1 MTAFAEG
8 SAGLALVMSV
18 ALLCTWR
25 IGATSLLLAVQS
37 AAVALAAVLLQQPP
51 MALPPLLAAVGL
63 LVGNVWGASVWGAS
77 VWGGSVWGGHT
88 PAGNAAPG
96 ILGGVALAIL
106 ALSYEVL
113 GLPLAIVLLAI
124 VLVATRQYPLL
135 QVMGLIALQNGLV
148 LAGCLVVDPALPSPL
163 LLPVVCLVL
172 PLPIAAHLLIPP
184 KPQRAASGGSRDG
197 WIDLGLSIAMFA
209 ATLIVPLD
217 GFASVFAPLL
227 GFDAIMRSCRRRK
240 RHVFAPPRRLFA
252 LLQSGFGLLAVCAP
266 DPIVAWLAIVGAMA
280 AFLLPRLRLRTGTLA
295 RRPSIVTPG
304 LDDDERKS
312 RLQLDPDPVAD
323 RATQGVDGGP
333 PPAITG
339 EPDPALATLSVAPP
353 ADPVTAWPVMAWPVM
368 ARKVPGGETVALAI
382 AKGIATTRTRHWD
395 ETVLAFS
402 GAGVA
407 LFGLLMLPALPSI
420 LGTFSVLAGFTVI
433 AVAVPDLALVLVILL
448 LRLASQS
455 QWLPGAEILGSG
467 IALIALL
474 ACAHR
479 LMQPGA
485 PHRATL
491 LQLGQCSIAALAIA
505 SGEPDGRFAAL
516 VLLILLILTRSAARI
531 AGGVAP
537 TLAMAGLGGVP
548 PLGVFPALVLVVM
561 VVGSA
566 EPWLLLPLGV
576 ALIPMFLAGLP
587 RHPVMAPRKATIPS
601 VGWLPLA
608 LALLVGY
615 FAPSGLV
622 YWWHMLTAGAS

>member
-18 ALLCTWR
+18 ALLCTRR

-37 AAVALAAVLLQQPP
+37 AAVGLTAVLLRQPL
-51 MALPPLLAAVGL
+51 MALLPLLVAAGL
-63 LVGNVWGASVWGAS
+63 LGGNL
-77 VWGGSVWGGHT
+77 WGGNLWSGSVRGGHT
-88 PAGNAAPG
+88 PAGSAVPG
-96 ILGGVALAIL
+96 ILGGAALAIL

-124 VLVATRQYPLL
+124 VFVATRQHPVL
-135 QVMGLIALQNGLV
+135 QLMGLIALQNGLV
-148 LAGCLVVDPALPSPL
+148 LAGCPVVDPASPSPL

-184 KPQRAASGGSRDG
+184 KPQRAAWGGSRDG

-217 GFASVFAPLL
+217 GLASVFAPLL
-227 GFDAIMRSCRRRK
+227 GFDAIVRSCMRRK
-240 RHVFAPPRRLFA
+240 RHGFAPTRRLFA
-252 LLQSGFGLLAVCAP
+252 LLQNGFGLLAVCAP

-280 AFLLPRLRLRTGTLA
+280 AFLLPRLRLRIGTSA
-295 RRPSIVTPG
+295 GRPSIVTPG
-304 LDDDERKS
+304 PDDDERKS
-312 RLQLDPDPVAD
+312 PLHLDPDPVAD
-323 RATQGVDGGP
+323 GATQGADGKP

-339 EPDPALATLSVAPP
+339 ERDPAVATLSVAPSV
-353 ADPVTAWPVMAWPVM
+353 DPLMAWN
-368 ARKVPGGETVALAI
+368 VPGGETVALVI

-395 ETVLAFS
+395 ETVLAFT

-407 LFGLLMLPALPSI
+407 LFGLLMLPALPSV

-433 AVAVPDLALVLVILL
+433 AVAVPDLAVVLVILL

-455 QWLPGAEILGSG
+455 QWMPGAEILGSG

-491 LQLGQCSIAALAIA
+491 LQLGQCSIAVLAIG

-537 TLAMAGLGGVP
+537 ILAMAGLGGVP

-587 RHPVMAPRKATIPS
+587 RHPVVAPSKATIPS

-615 FAPSGLV
+615 FTPNGLV
-622 YWWHMLTAGAS
+622 YWWHMLTAGSS